1 MSWVEKETKV
11 VRGLVEAD
19 VEDLVYAA
27 RRDVEWIQEYLG
39 QIDGEVDMTSLL
51 KTPARIK
58 TAMSPRKLA
67 RMTPANSPS
76 KVHAERVKQI
86 MQSPGLRS
94 HNDTHV
100 HFNEPISNSS
110 QQSQDSSVTD
120 STQPSSIKESTRSS
134 ETTNET
140 KSNTSN
146 SSVQSSNVFGS
157 VPDLSFASHSTTR
170 NDELLKPVEQAEKPE
185 EGDRHQSRSSKR
197 KSSDFG
203 FNATKKPKTPLSS
216 DIKYPSLRSES
227 SNENMDAPV
236 TVTKSSTEVVN
247 DYSSAKT
254 PGTSSAQQPGHN
266 TAISA
271 QSNPRSVGHHHALFN
286 SDDDEPPPTTK
297 SSFGF
302 SALPAKPPLSK
313 RSLAKTPSVSGT
325 HSGVRTSTVD
335 KTSQWRKDPVT
346 FQSKLQSST
355 GEQHSSSKSSQ
366 SSSERISAYYP
377 KIDRESSAWSLS
389 TVEAD
394 DNKGAERSPQET
406 EEPEE
411 RQDEKGDQDDRASKR
426 QDPVEFVP
434 PARMSVHYPKIESVT
449 DEKSKDGK
457 SNIEKTDGQADR
469 EREKSH
475 LEHKEPELPSVL
487 RSPVLK
493 SPVLKSPVRQPSS
506 ARSPTQP
513 TVSRVPSNAST
524 RLPSPT
530 RTQSLKR
537 DGVEKPQASPGSF
550 ISGVFKR
557 AKQFLF
563 DENAQ
568 QQGDPKKQEKQ
579 GEQAQEAPRT
589 LSKQDTFSRLM
600 APTASSSRRAA
611 ASPAQKAAHQA
622 VQQSPLAEK
631 RTRMYPDL
639 KQTQL
644 KKPADNTKKANPPP
658 STANKQSSDGAKK
671 DDKATTVEPIQHDE
685 KTQDKGAKT
694 STSAGTGTVTKS
706 ASQSSKPISLAK
718 QPLQAKASKTGKP
731 MTIKINMAAQRDA
744 EEKRKAAAVAAANSA
759 SATTSTV
766 PNSPLPPPP
775 SSQLPVPNSQQ
786 KKQFKVPISIGAT
799 TEKRVAENG
808 SKLKVATSASYN
820 PEDEKTAVK
829 RTSDQL
835 DSPLRGRTVKK
846 PAPTLMKKPSSSSIG
861 QTSGHG
867 QQQPQSLMKTAM
879 LHQHA
884 KANPS
889 VPHVEGVKFAND
901 KIKFATAST
910 SNSSGHSSSSTGV
923 KVIKPQIA
931 AASTALSSTSSAS
944 SSSASY
950 NTPTIKMATPKRSGD
965 DIVLPEIMS
974 ESEDDD
980 EGNVLEEWANSP
992 ELQSLLKRQQSIDPD
1007 SIFGPIAPLKI
1018 EEVFKNSSRVSR
1030 FRPRSSS
1037 AVWSKDKLSQQEIEQ
1052 YANQMGYKR

>member
-1 MSWVEKETKV
+1 MFLCLLISGILT
-11 VRGLVEAD
+11 D
-19 VEDLVYAA
+19 SDL
-27 RRDVEWIQEYLG
+27 
-39 QIDGEVDMTSLL
+39 TSLL

-86 MQSPGLRS
+86 MQSPGSRS

-100 HFNEPISNSS
+100 HFNEPISTGG
-110 QQSQDSSVTD
+110 QQSQGSSVTGT
-120 STQPSSIKESTRSS
+120 TQTSPIKEPTRSS
-134 ETTNET
+134 ESTNET
-140 KSNTSN
+140 KSSTNN
-146 SSVQSSNVFGS
+146 SSVQSSNAFAS
-157 VPDLSFASHSTTR
+157 VPDLSSASHSTTR
-170 NDELLKPVEQAEKPE
+170 NDELLKAE
-185 EGDRHQSRSSKR
+185 DVDTHQSLPSKR

-203 FNATKKPKTPLSS
+203 FNATKKPKTPLNS
-216 DIKYPSLRSES
+216 DVRYPSLRSVS
-227 SNENMDAPV
+227 SSENMDAPV
-236 TVTKSSTEVVN
+236 TATKPSSEAVN

-254 PGTSSAQQPGHN
+254 PGASGTQHAGHSTGGMSAH
-266 TAISA
+266 
-271 QSNPRSVGHHHALFN
+271 SNPRSVNHHVLFN

-355 GEQHSSSKSSQ
+355 GEQHSSSRSSQ

-377 KIDRESSAWSLS
+377 KIDRENSARSLS
-389 TVEAD
+389 TAEAD
-394 DNKGAERSPQET
+394 DPKDTERPPQEPVEPVDS
-406 EEPEE
+406 EE
-411 RQDEKGDQDDRASKR
+411 QHDEKDARDDKASKH

-434 PARMSVHYPKIESVT
+434 PARMSIHYPKIEPVK
-449 DEKSKDGK
+449 DEKSTSDK
-457 SNIEKTDGQADR
+457 SNSGKTDGQAD
-469 EREKSH
+469 EKREKSQA
-475 LEHKEPELPSVL
+475 EPKEPELPSVL

-493 SPVLKSPVRQPSS
+493 SPGLKSPVRQPAS

-513 TVSRVPSNAST
+513 TVARVPSNAST

-537 DGVEKPQASPGSF
+537 DGVDKSQASPGSF

-563 DENAQ
+563 DETAQ

-579 GEQAQEAPRT
+579 GEQTQEAPKT
-589 LSKQDTFSRLM
+589 LAKQDTFSRLM

-611 ASPAQKAAHQA
+611 ASPAQKAVHQA
-622 VQQSPLAEK
+622 AQQSPLADK

-644 KKPADNTKKANPPP
+644 KKPADSTKKTNPPQ
-658 STANKQSSDGAKK
+658 STANRQASDGAKK
-671 DDKATTVEPIQHDE
+671 DDKATASVEPAAQKED
-685 KTQDKGAKT
+685 KAQDNGAKS
-694 STSAGTGTVTKS
+694 STSAGTGTVTKN

-718 QPLQAKASKTGKP
+718 QPLQAKAQKTGKP

-744 EEKRKAAAVAAANSA
+744 EEKRKAAAVAAATSA
-759 SATTSTV
+759 ATTTTSTA

-786 KKQFKVPISIGAT
+786 KKQFKVPISIGTATT
-799 TEKRVAENG
+799 TEKRLPENG
-808 SKLKVATSASYN
+808 SKLKMATSASSK

-846 PAPTLMKKPSSSSIG
+846 PAPTLMKKPSSSSIS
-861 QTSGHG
+861 QSSGHS

-910 SNSSGHSSSSTGV
+910 SNSSGGPSTSSTGV

-931 AASTALSSTSSAS
+931 AANTALSSTSTAAS
-944 SSSASY
+944 SSTSY
-950 NTPTIKMATPKRSGD
+950 NTPTVKMATPKRSGD
-965 DIVLPEIMS
+965 DIDLPEIMS

-1037 AVWSKDKLSQQEIEQ
+1037 AVWSKDKLSQQEIDQ